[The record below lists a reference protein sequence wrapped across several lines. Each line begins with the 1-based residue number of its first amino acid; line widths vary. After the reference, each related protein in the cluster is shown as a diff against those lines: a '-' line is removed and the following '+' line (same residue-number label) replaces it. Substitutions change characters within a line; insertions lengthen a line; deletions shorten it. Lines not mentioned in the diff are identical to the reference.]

1 MPTLLDIG
9 ALALSG
15 RWTSRSSLV
24 PFGKEVVMI
33 DRAGVV
39 AV

>member
-1 MPTLLDIG
+1 MPTMLDIRS
-9 ALALSG
+9 LDLSG

-24 PFGKEVVMI
+24 PFGKEVVTR